1 MPLQMVKERRS
12 FSYRSW
18 FNGEL
23 GSAREDRPLPKSQI
37 MKTNIIV
44 ENLKC
49 NGCANTIRKDVGH
62 LPGVEAVEV
71 NVNSGCVTITHS
83 HEAAEFGCSRQTYA
97 PRLS

>member
-1 MPLQMVKERRS
+1 
-12 FSYRSW
+12 
-18 FNGEL
+18 
-23 GSAREDRPLPKSQI
+23 

-71 NVNSGCVTITHS
+71 NVSSGCVTITHS
-83 HEAAEFGCSRQTYA
+83 HEAVALAVRAKLMHLGYPEVDSVHGVSKLALNARSYVSCAVGKMS
-97 PRLS
+97 